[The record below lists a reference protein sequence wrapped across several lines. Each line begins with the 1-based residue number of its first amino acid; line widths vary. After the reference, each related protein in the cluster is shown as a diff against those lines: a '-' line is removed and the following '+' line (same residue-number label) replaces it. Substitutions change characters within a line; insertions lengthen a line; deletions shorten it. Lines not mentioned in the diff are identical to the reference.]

1 MKNYHWLWYA
11 LLILVFMTGL
21 IIRVSDLFDAPLDF
35 HPTRQLHSALIARG
49 MYYQTLDD
57 APDWKREMS
66 YKQWQAEGLIEP
78 QIMER
83 LTVFTYQL
91 FGSEQLWVARLWAIL
106 FWMVAG
112 LFLFFITEKI
122 AGVVAGTFAVIF
134 FMVWP
139 YATVASRAFQPEPLL
154 ITSILAALL
163 AFLKWTE
170 KENIIWA
177 ILAGLL
183 SGFSI
188 YVKSTAVFF
197 LAPALIGVIIQKYSL
212 KDALKNRQVLIIMI
226 LSITPYLAFL
236 FYGVVVRGVL
246 GEQFNFR
253 FFPNRW
259 IDPLFYIQWIL
270 ELDYTI
276 DLVVFLAAILGISL
290 FTNKKYFNL
299 LAGYLVGYVVYG
311 FVFSYHITT
320 HDYYHLPLM
329 IPVSIGIGI
338 ILDKVFHISER
349 NRTITK
355 IVFTCAALLFIGI
368 NSWEIRS
375 ALSRLNFT
383 EEIKKWEVVGEKLGH
398 ESRVIGLFPNYGY
411 RLAYWGWMHVS
422 SWTTSD
428 DIALRELAGQK
439 VDLEVELL
447 DRILDYDFFVIADQE
462 EYEKQEFLKEYFENN
477 FLKSEEIKDIIIYDL
492 RAAN

>member
-11 LLILVFMTGL
+11 LLILVFMIGL

-49 MYYQTLDD
+49 MYYQSLDD
-57 APDWKREMS
+57 APDWKQEMS

-83 LTVFTYQL
+83 LTAFTYKL
-91 FGSEQLWVARLWAIL
+91 FGSEQLWAARLWAIL

-112 LFLFFITEKI
+112 LFLFLITEKI
-122 AGVVAGTFAVIF
+122 AGAVAGTFAVIF

-139 YATVASRAFQPEPLL
+139 YAAIASRSFQPEPLL
-154 ITSILAALL
+154 IPSILAAFLV
-163 AFLKWTE
+163 FLKWME

-177 ILAGLL
+177 IIAGLL
-183 SGFSI
+183 CGFSI

-197 LAPALIGVIIQKYSL
+197 LAPALIGVIIQKFGL
-212 KDALKNRQVLIIMI
+212 KNALKNRQVWIIGI
-226 LSITPYLAFL
+226 LSIVPYLAYV
-236 FYGVVVRGVL
+236 FYGVVVL
-246 GEQFNFR
+246 GILGGQFNFR

-270 ELDYTI
+270 ELDSTI
-276 DLVVFLAAILGISL
+276 DLVIVLAAILGISL
-290 FTNKKYFNL
+290 FTKKKYFYI
-299 LAGYLVGYVVYG
+299 LAGYLFGYVVYG
-311 FVFSYHITT
+311 FAFSYHITT

-338 ILDKVFHISER
+338 ILGKVFNVSER
-349 NRTITK
+349 NRIFTK
-355 IVFTCAALLFIGI
+355 IVFTCTALLFIGI
-368 NSWEIRS
+368 NTWEVRS

-383 EEIKKWEVVGEKLGH
+383 EEIEKWEMVGEQLGH

-428 DIALRELAGQK
+428 DVALRELAGQK
-439 VDLEVELL
+439 VDLEAELL
-447 DRILDYDFFVIADQE
+447 DRISDYDYFVIADQE
-462 EYEKQEFLKEYFENN
+462 EYENQEFLKEYFESN

-492 RAAN
+492 RAVD

>member
-1 MKNYHWLWYA
+1 MKNSHWLWYA
-11 LLILVFMTGL
+11 LLIIVFMIGL
-21 IIRVSDLFDAPLDF
+21 IIRMSDLFDAPLEF

-49 MYYQTLDD
+49 MYFQTLKN

-83 LTVFTYQL
+83 LTAFTYQL
-91 FGSEQLWVARLWAIL
+91 FGSEQLWAARLWAIF

-112 LFLFFITEKI
+112 LFLFLITEKI
-122 AGVVAGTFAVIF
+122 AGVAAGTFAVMF

-139 YATVASRAFQPEPLL
+139 YAAAASRAFQPEPLL
-154 ITSILAALL
+154 IASLLAAFW
-163 AFLKWTE
+163 AFMKWME

-197 LAPALIGVIIQKYSL
+197 LAPAFIGVIIRKFGL
-212 KDALKNRQVLIIMI
+212 KDALKNRQVWIIGI
-226 LSITPYLAFL
+226 LSIVPYLAYL
-236 FYGVVVRGVL
+236 YYGIVVL
-246 GEQFNFR
+246 GIIGGQFSFR

-276 DLVVFLAAILGISL
+276 DPFIVLAAVLGISL
-290 FTNKKYFNL
+290 FTKKKYFYL
-299 LAGYLVGYVVYG
+299 LVGYLVGYVMYG

-320 HDYYHLPLM
+320 HDYYHLPMM

-338 ILDKVFHISER
+338 ILGKVFNVSER
-349 NRTITK
+349 NRTLTK
-355 IVFTCAALLFIGI
+355 IIFTCAALLFIGI
-368 NSWEIRS
+368 NAWEIRS

-383 EEIKKWEVVGEKLGH
+383 EEVEKWEMVGEQLGH

-428 DIALRELAGQK
+428 DVTLRELAGQK
-439 VDLEVELL
+439 VDLEAEFI
-447 DRILDYDFFVIADQE
+447 DRISDYDFFVIADQE
-462 EYEKQEFLKEYFENN
+462 EYENQEFLKEYFESN
-477 FLKSEEIKDIIIYDL
+477 FLKTEEIKDIIIYDL
-492 RAAN
+492 RAAD

>member
-1 MKNYHWLWYA
+1 M
-11 LLILVFMTGL
+11 IGL

-49 MYYQTLDD
+49 MYFQTLDD

-83 LTVFTYQL
+83 LTALTYQL
-91 FGSEQLWVARLWAIL
+91 FGSEQLWAARLWAIL

-112 LFLFFITEKI
+112 IFLFLVTERI
-122 AGVVAGTFAVIF
+122 ANFAAGTFAVIF

-139 YATVASRAFQPEPLL
+139 YAAAASRAFQPESLL
-154 ITSILAALL
+154 IASILAAIW
-163 AFLKWTE
+163 AFLKWME

-177 ILAGLL
+177 ILCGLL
-183 SGFSI
+183 IGFSI

-197 LAPALIGVIIQKYSL
+197 LAPALVWVTIKKFGL
-212 KDALKNRQVLIIMI
+212 KSALKNRQVWVIGI
-226 LSITPYLAFL
+226 LSIVPFLAYY
-236 FYGVVVRGVL
+236 FYGVVIL
-246 GEQFNFR
+246 GILGGQFSFR

-259 IDPLFYIQWIL
+259 TDPLFYLQWVL

-276 DLVVFLAAILGISL
+276 DLVIVLAAILGISL
-290 FTNKKYFNL
+290 FTKKKYFYL
-299 LAGYLVGYVVYG
+299 LVGYLVGYVLYG

-320 HDYYHLPLM
+320 HDYYHLPMM

-338 ILDKVFHISER
+338 ILGKIFDISER
-349 NRTITK
+349 NRTLTK
-355 IVFTCAALLFIGI
+355 IIFTCAALLFIGI
-368 NSWEIRS
+368 NTWEIRS
-375 ALSRLNFT
+375 ALSRSNFK
-383 EEIKKWEVVGEKLGH
+383 EEIEKWEMLGEKLGH
-398 ESRVIGLFPNYGY
+398 ESRVIGLFSNYGY

-428 DIALRELAGQK
+428 DVALRELAGQN
-439 VDLEVELL
+439 VNLEAEFL
-447 DRILDYDFFVIADQE
+447 DRISDYDYFVVADQE
-462 EYEKQEFLKEYFENN
+462 EYEDQKFLKEYFESN
-477 FLKSEEIKDIIIYDL
+477 FLKTEKIKDIIIYDL
-492 RAAN
+492 RAED